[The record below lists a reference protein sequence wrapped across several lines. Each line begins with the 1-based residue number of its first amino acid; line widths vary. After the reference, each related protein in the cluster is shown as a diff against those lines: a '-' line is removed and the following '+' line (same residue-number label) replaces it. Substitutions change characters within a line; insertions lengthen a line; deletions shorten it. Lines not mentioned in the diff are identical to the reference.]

1 MSQLLPVT
9 VGIDDNNRKLSFR
22 DFTVEWRE
30 KLNINR
36 NETCRHFNA
45 NPNNDQSGQANREI
59 ILFRANRIAES
70 KDIPRPF
77 KTSDSNRRY
86 KSFTEDERELII
98 DALNFMIRLTKSYPN
113 YFSLADRKIKD

>member
-1 MSQLLPVT
+1 M
-9 VGIDDNNRKLSFR
+9 GAIRIDENNRKLSFR

-30 KLNINR
+30 KLNISR

-45 NPNNDQSGQANREI
+45 NPHNDESGQANREI

-70 KDIPRPF
+70 KNISRPF
-77 KTSDSNRRY
+77 KASDSNRRFE
-86 KSFTEDERELII
+86 SFTENERELII
-98 DALNFMIRLTKSYPN
+98 DALNFMIRLTKPYPD